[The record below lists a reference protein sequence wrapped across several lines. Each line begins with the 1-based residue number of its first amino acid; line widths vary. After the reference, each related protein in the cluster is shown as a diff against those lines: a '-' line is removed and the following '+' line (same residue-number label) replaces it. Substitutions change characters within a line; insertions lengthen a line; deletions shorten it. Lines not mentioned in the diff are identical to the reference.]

1 MIISMRFV
9 NRILD
14 LSEDLNRK
22 SVFLFGPRQ
31 TGKTLLIHHTI
42 QADRVYNLLDTD
54 VLFRFSH
61 RPARLR
67 EELPGNASLVVIDEI
82 QKLPPLLDEVQLLMD
97 TRSIRFLLTG
107 SSARKLYRKGVNLLG
122 GRARIRY
129 LHPFSAWELKDEF
142 DLTKA
147 LSVGTLPSIWFSDKP
162 YEDLADYAGIYLRE
176 EIAAEALVRNI
187 PAFSRFLT
195 VAACTNAKIL
205 NYTNI
210 SSDAQVPASTIR
222 EYYHILKDTLIGYE
236 LPAWKESVKRKPLS
250 TSKFFFF
257 DIGVVNFLRQ
267 RKQVSVA
274 SADGGEAFETL
285 VHHEL
290 RTYTHYQGKGD
301 LHYWRSTSGFEV
313 DFILDHRV
321 AIEVKAK
328 NSIGSQDLKGL
339 RALKEEERLSRYIL
353 VCLEPVPRRIDDI
366 DILPYDVFIQM
377 LWTHELIS

>member
-1 MIISMRFV
+1 MRFV

-67 EELPGNASLVVIDEI
+67 EELPKNASLVVVDEI

-222 EYYHILKDTLIGYE
+222 EYYQILKDTLIGYE
-236 LPAWKESVKRKPLS
+236 LPSWKESVKRKPLS

-274 SADGGEAFETL
+274 SADGGETFETL

-290 RTYTHYQGKGD
+290 RAYTHYQGKGD

-328 NSIGSQDLKGL
+328 NSIGPHDLKGL

-366 DILPYDVFIQM
+366 EILPFDVFIQM
-377 LWTHELIS
+377 LWTHELFS